1 MQGEIKFRIL
11 LLCKHREVKREI
23 SEIISAFL
31 LFFKKKLYSEDV
43 NYLLKKKLNGKE
55 NKKINIIRENQ
66 TISWNPIFY

>member
-31 LFFKKKLYSEDV
+31 LFFKKKLYSENV
-43 NYLLKKKLNGKE
+43 NYLLKKMLNGKE
-55 NKKINIIRENQ
+55 NKKSDIIWENQ

>member
-31 LFFKKKLYSEDV
+31 LFFKKKLYSENV
-43 NYLLKKKLNGKE
+43 NYLLKKMLNGKE

-66 TISWNPIFY
+66 TIS

>member
-31 LFFKKKLYSEDV
+31 LFFKKKLYSENV
-43 NYLLKKKLNGKE
+43 KYLLKKMLNGKE

-66 TISWNPIFY
+66 TIS

>member
-11 LLCKHREVKREI
+11 LLCKYREVKREI

-31 LFFKKKLYSEDV
+31 LFFKKKLYSENV
-43 NYLLKKKLNGKE
+43 NYLLKKMLNGKE
-55 NKKINIIRENQ
+55 NKKSDIIRENQ

>member
-31 LFFKKKLYSEDV
+31 LFFKKKLYSENV
-43 NYLLKKKLNGKE
+43 NYLLKKNLNGKE
-55 NKKINIIRENQ
+55 NRKTDIIRENQ
-66 TISWNPIFY
+66 TIR

>member
-11 LLCKHREVKREI
+11 LLCKYREVKREN

-31 LFFKKKLYSEDV
+31 LFFKKKLYSENV
-43 NYLLKKKLNGKE
+43 NYLLKKMLNGKE
-55 NKKINIIRENQ
+55 NKKTNIIRENQ

>member
-11 LLCKHREVKREI
+11 LLCKYREVKREI

-31 LFFKKKLYSEDV
+31 LFFKKKLYSENV
-43 NYLLKKKLNGKE
+43 NYLLKKMLNGKE
-55 NKKINIIRENQ
+55 NKKTDIIRENQ

>member
-31 LFFKKKLYSEDV
+31 LFFKKKLYSENV
-43 NYLLKKKLNGKE
+43 NYLLKKKLNDKE
-55 NKKINIIRENQ
+55 NKKTDIIRENQ

>member
-31 LFFKKKLYSEDV
+31 LFFKKKLYSENV
-43 NYLLKKKLNGKE
+43 NYLLKKMLNGKE